1 MASKLTQKQEN
12 FCQQYILTGNASEAY
27 RQSYNTQAKP
37 ETINSKAKLMLKKDP
52 IRTRISELQ
61 EESKKEFMVSAEEK
75 RKLLYELAITCSTT
89 SDDTGKPMNPSAVIS
104 AIAELNKMDGHLAA
118 IKQDIRANVEVTHEE
133 LLDKLK

>member
-1 MASKLTQKQEN
+1 MANKLTQKQEN
-12 FCQQYILTGNASEAY
+12 FCQQYILTGNAAQAY
-27 RQSYNTQAKP
+27 RNAYDTQAKP
-37 ETINSKAKLMLKKDP
+37 ETVQNKAYVLLKRDD
-52 IRTRISELQ
+52 IRARVEILRQSAQ
-61 EESKKEFMVSAEEK
+61 KEFTVSAEEK
-75 RKLLYELAITCSTT
+75 RKLLYELAMTCSQT